1 MITILM
7 LTPSVSLKNRNSRYP
22 YLRKTPVSHVR
33 RPSATP
39 FAPSVGLPHP
49 ETLTGR
55 PSAEFK
61 LFGADT
67 ETNKTRRRN
76 VMTTDKR
83 NVAAPGWLSIFFTLF
98 GGLLWLR
105 LTLWLAP
112 LTCNLIGACVL
123 GCILATGIC
132 VCLSTMWKRHCRKA
146 GVLRRL
152 YEVCR

>member
-1 MITILM
+1 MITF
-7 LTPSVSLKNRNSRYP
+7 TRSVSALPKDGNSPCP
-22 YLRKTPVSHVR
+22 YLQRIRASHVR
-33 RPSATP
+33 RPSAAP

-55 PSAEFK
+55 PSAKFK

-83 NVAAPGWLSIFFTLF
+83 NVVAPGWLSIFFTLF

-132 VCLSTMWKRHCRKA
+132 VCLSTLWKRHCEKA
-146 GVLRRL
+146 ALLRRL
-152 YEVCR
+152 QAVCR

>member
-1 MITILM
+1 MTT
-7 LTPSVSLKNRNSRYP
+7 LTHSVSALPKNGNSPYP
-22 YLRKTPVSHVR
+22 CLQRIGVSHVR
-33 RPSATP
+33 RPSASP

-55 PSAEFK
+55 PSAKFK
-61 LFGADT
+61 LFGAGT

-83 NVAAPGWLSIFFTLF
+83 NVVAPGWLSIFFTLF

-112 LTCNLIGACVL
+112 LTRNLIGACLL
-123 GCILATGIC
+123 GGILATCIC
-132 VCLSTMWKRHCRKA
+132 GCLCTLWKRHCEKA
-146 GVLRRL
+146 ALLRRL
-152 YEVCR
+152 QAVCR